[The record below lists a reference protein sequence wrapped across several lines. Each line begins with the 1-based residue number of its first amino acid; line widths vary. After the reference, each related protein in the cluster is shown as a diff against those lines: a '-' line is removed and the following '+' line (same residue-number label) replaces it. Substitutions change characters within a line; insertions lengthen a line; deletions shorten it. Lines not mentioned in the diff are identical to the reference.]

1 MDDERSSAPPSS
13 ASAARQLSQPE
24 HFAWF
29 PSSPDRAAAPPRPG
43 PSPPSVKPADAL
55 DDELASL
62 ALPAST
68 LSGAAEDDGTPRAL
82 ARASAPFAVS
92 SVPTATP
99 RPFASIAQSST
110 TDAGFDLLAK
120 QEASSPARTADA
132 SAAEPPSP
140 LALPGSWRGGGR
152 TAPFATQRTRPNPS
166 STDDGEAGLR
176 WRLVPRRREENRED
190 EDGGEED
197 EALLLPPPFL
207 DDDSPRE
214 TFDGLL
220 GARTARRKTRLQ
232 RQHERLY
239 AQGRAPPPPFP
250 HNVVKAATKVLRLLG
265 PPGGYNARPRA
276 PEAHEQIV
284 LSAGESA
291 DEGHSGGHKSRRRP
305 KKRGMS
311 FNEAAKLVE
320 DAVRGGATG
329 GEPEQGRHEER
340 QRRRVR
346 RAESGMR
353 AYDLGIEVGKKV
365 AGRLERHRSRR
376 GGAAVEFGAPWT
388 PAPPSWRQ
396 PSFECDKDDALVA
409 ATPSQLLGT
418 PPTPAVR
425 LSPVPPLAPLDDEV
439 DDFSP
444 LPPSAP
450 SLRPLAA
457 PELPPLPTVGTPLSL
472 EPAALDGYFG
482 LRQRSTARRL
492 SKHSRSPKSAVSDP
506 LEPATPRTP
515 FTIKPFPTPL
525 SNTRTTLLDS
535 LIWVLIGSARSPS
548 SADLDTT
555 VASLGGLVGLVVHS
569 IGFVFFVG
577 FHLATLFIASY
588 AGVRAT
594 TIFVYWAWMNLTG
607 RTEVAKAVVEYWR
620 TCRVEWDKVCLCEGE
635 PELSAWS
642 VVKGVAELAAL
653 QSMTH
658 ARWLEEGPGALV
670 LLNGDVEEDRGL
682 ATPRFGPARRRHSA
696 RFDRPSIT
704 QRQESFSWASGGGEE
719 DGEGLVVTS
728 QDDGVLQGSI
738 ISRDYTSRL
747 PDGRRA
753 IKPLE
758 GQPTTIDQL
767 LEEEPPPLNLD
778 AALAGGPSQLPS
790 SPPLQPIR
798 EQIDPLAELVATI
811 KRCCRLSTA
820 SYGLHTM
827 IASPP
832 TPLLTPS
839 GQTLPHRLFA
849 HLGGVD
855 DHRNVLHVALQK
867 RYTGLPAAEE
877 EAADEVYAPQ
887 LYLLRDDAR
896 AEIVVVF
903 RGTQSL
909 ADLRTD
915 LEGSFIPLDLPAVPA
930 AGPPSFSSSQY
941 RIHSGILSTARHLL
955 SSASSSSL
963 FSKLQSILAAHPR
976 YSLVLTGHSL
986 GAALA
991 STVALLLGEYDETDQ
1006 AWYIRADAGLSG
1018 SGTSSVPL
1026 NEATGASA
1034 PEQQHRRALRAV
1046 CFAHPTTVNAPLAA
1060 RCAFPPPLTSA
1071 SSTSASNG
1079 DVERHPLVLS
1089 VSLGSDVICR
1099 MGVPHVREIRRAVG
1113 RLDAMRR
1120 RVRDETTP
1128 TEGILTKWRA
1138 WRKAV
1143 KRAGDGD
1150 EGDEAAA
1157 QLRARLEDEAWV
1169 LRGEAEGWTCA
1180 SDGKEDDV
1188 ATAIPA
1194 GRTFHLDRLPVA
1206 LEQRRRDELARE
1218 VGQEEADEA
1227 ALWGLFE
1234 VKDPRRF
1241 FCLPLL
1247 QTDLI
1252 QAHMPKTY
1260 LDGCEAL

>member
-1 MDDERSSAPPSS
+1 MR
-13 ASAARQLSQPE
+13 RYFF
-24 HFAWF
+24 H
-29 PSSPDRAAAPPRPG
+29 RP
-43 PSPPSVKPADAL
+43 
-55 DDELASL
+55 
-62 ALPAST
+62 
-68 LSGAAEDDGTPRAL
+68 
-82 ARASAPFAVS
+82 
-92 SVPTATP
+92 
-99 RPFASIAQSST
+99 SST
-110 TDAGFDLLAK
+110 TTLRARHSTGF
-120 QEASSPARTADA
+120 SAR
-132 SAAEPPSP
+132 
-140 LALPGSWRGGGR
+140 ALP
-152 TAPFATQRTRPNPS
+152 
-166 STDDGEAGLR
+166 
-176 WRLVPRRREENRED
+176 V
-190 EDGGEED
+190 
-197 EALLLPPPFL
+197 
-207 DDDSPRE
+207 
-214 TFDGLL
+214 
-220 GARTARRKTRLQ
+220 ARHAFNDNTS
-232 RQHERLY
+232 
-239 AQGRAPPPPFP
+239 GRAPPPPFP
-250 HNVVKAATKVLRLLG
+250 HNVVKAATKVLKLLG
-265 PPGGYNARPRA
+265 PPGGYDARPRA
-276 PEAHEQIV
+276 AETHEPNV
-284 LSAGESA
+284 LSAGQSA
-291 DEGHSGGHKSRRRP
+291 DYGHSGEEMSRRRP

-311 FNEAAKLVE
+311 FNEAAQLVE

-376 GGAAVEFGAPWT
+376 GGAAVEFGAPST
-388 PAPPSWRQ
+388 PAPSSWRQ

-425 LSPVPPLAPLDDEV
+425 LSPVPPLAPLGDEV
-439 DDFSP
+439 DDFPP

-450 SLRPLAA
+450 SLP
-457 PELPPLPTVGTPLSL
+457 
-472 EPAALDGYFG
+472 
-482 LRQRSTARRL
+482 
-492 SKHSRSPKSAVSDP
+492 
-506 LEPATPRTP
+506 TPRTP
-515 FTIKPFPTPL
+515 PTIKRFPTPL
-525 SNTRTTLLDS
+525 SNARTTLLDS
-535 LIWVLIGSARSPS
+535 LIWVLIGSPPSPS

-588 AGVRAT
+588 AGMRAT
-594 TIFVYWAWMNLTG
+594 AIFAYWAWMNLTG
-607 RTEVAKAVVEYWR
+607 RTVVAKAVVEYWR

-670 LLNGDVEEDRGL
+670 LLNGDVEDDRGL
-682 ATPRFGPARRRHSA
+682 TTPRFGPVRRRHSA
-696 RFDRPSIT
+696 LFDRPSIT

-738 ISRDYTSRL
+738 ISRDFSSRV
-747 PDGRRA
+747 PDDRQA
-753 IKPLE
+753 VKPIQ
-758 GQPTTIDQL
+758 GQSITIDQL
-767 LEEEPPPLNLD
+767 LEEELPPLNLD
-778 AALAGGPSQLPS
+778 AAFAGGPSQLPS
-790 SPPLQPIR
+790 SPPLQPIQ
-798 EQIDPLAELVATI
+798 EQIDALGELVATI

-849 HLGGVD
+849 HLGGVN
-855 DHRNVLHVALQK
+855 DHRNVLYVALQK

-915 LEGSFIPLDLPAVPA
+915 LEGSFVHLDLPAVPA
-930 AGPPSFSSSQY
+930 AGPPSFSPSQY

-955 SSASSSSL
+955 SPSSSSSL
-963 FSKLQSILAAHPR
+963 FSKLRSILAAHPR

-1006 AWYIRADAGLSG
+1006 AWYIRVDAGLSG
-1018 SGTSSVPL
+1018 LGTSSGPSD
-1026 NEATGASA
+1026 EAAGELA
-1034 PEQQHRRALRAV
+1034 PGQQHRRALRAV

-1060 RCAFPPPLTSA
+1060 RCAFPPPSTSA
-1071 SSTSASNG
+1071 SSTSASTG
-1079 DVERHPLVLS
+1079 DVERHPLVVN

-1120 RVRDETTP
+1120 RAEDETTLS
-1128 TEGILTKWRA
+1128 EGILTNWRA

-1143 KRAGDGD
+1143 KRAEEGD

-1157 QLRARLEDEAWV
+1157 QRRARLEDEAWV

-1194 GRTFHLDRLPVA
+1194 GRTFHLDRLPAA

-1227 ALWGLFE
+1227 ALWGLHE
-1234 VKDPRRF
+1234 VKDPKRF